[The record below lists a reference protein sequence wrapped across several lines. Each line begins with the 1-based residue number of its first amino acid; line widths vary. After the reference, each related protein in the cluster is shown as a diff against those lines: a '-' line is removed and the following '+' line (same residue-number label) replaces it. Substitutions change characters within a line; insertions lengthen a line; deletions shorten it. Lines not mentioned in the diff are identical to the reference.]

1 MSTKSKFFTALT
13 ILTTLGLIFF
23 MFSCN
28 QEPPMGVEQPVDHG
42 SGQVTILKVKDATEG
57 SLKKLYIA
65 SARIDDDGGRISV
78 GDYWSGTSYIDF
90 PEDAIS
96 SWSYPDGVLITFAW
110 QSDNLLQADFSPEG
124 LTFRKPVYIR
134 LSYKN
139 AVLVGVNEKK
149 LGIYYYN
156 PVTQNWE
163 AVSHSVNTEEKYV
176 EGYINHFSLYAIG
189 ME

>member
-1 MSTKSKFFTALT
+1 MSTKSKFFSTLT
-13 ILTTLGLIFF
+13 ILTILGLIF
-23 MFSCN
+23 MLPACD
-28 QEPPMGVEQPVDHG
+28 QEPPMGVEEPAAQS
-42 SGQVTILKVKDATEG
+42 SGQVTILKMKDAPES

-78 GDYWSGTSYIDF
+78 GDYWSGISYIDF

-96 SWSYPDGVLITFAW
+96 SWSYPNGVAITFAW
-110 QSDNLLQADFSPEG
+110 ESEGLMQAHFSPEG
-124 LTFRKPVYIR
+124 LAFRKPAYIR

-139 AVLVGVNEKK
+139 ANLTGVNEYK

-156 PVTQNWE
+156 PATNNWE
-163 AVSHSVNTEEKYV
+163 AVSHTVNTYYKYV